1 MGLVDLERGADR
13 VLARRKT
20 AAFDRF
26 QELAKGTGT
35 VRPVGASATG
45 G

>member
-20 AAFDRF
+20 VAFEPFQRAA
-26 QELAKGTGT
+26 
-35 VRPVGASATG
+35 VRARDAG
-45 G
+45 